1 MSAFDLIIRNG
12 EVFDGSGAAP
22 RRADVGIR
30 EGRIEDLGDLGP
42 AQADHEIDAAGLA
55 VAPGFIDTH
64 THSDLVWQLG
74 PEHEDVAAGTILQGV
89 TTEICGNCGFTPFP
103 CAPEHRADLALHSVI
118 LGTETLDWMDLA
130 GFAEHARAA
139 GHFANLGPL
148 VGHGSIRVGVMGF
161 DDRAPR
167 AEELATMRRFVEVAF
182 EQGALGL
189 SSGLIY
195 MPGVYARTEELIDL
209 AGTVRRHRRPYVS
222 HIRGEAGGVM
232 GAVEEAIR
240 IGREAE
246 VPAHISHHKA
256 AGRPNWGRTADT
268 LRLLDRVRAEG
279 SDVTVD
285 VYPYTAGS
293 TMLHALLPPW
303 AQEGGAAGILRRLDE
318 RETRRRIL
326 EEVEDGF
333 RRTSN
338 GLGLSA
344 WEEVAIST
352 APEHPETEGHLV
364 TELAEGAGR
373 PAGEWVLD
381 LIAAERCQ
389 ATMIT
394 YTMGEEDVR
403 RVLAHPAAMIGS
415 DGIPLPGKPHPRW
428 AGTFARVMGHYARD
442 LGTLELATAIKKATH
457 DAARRFGLRDRGMLE
472 VGRWADVVVF
482 DPAAVADRATYS
494 DPLLPPVGVPH
505 VVVNG
510 VLAVEEGRLTG
521 ARPGTVLLAS

>member
-1 MSAFDLIIRNG
+1 M
-12 EVFDGSGAAP
+12 
-22 RRADVGIR
+22 
-30 EGRIEDLGDLGP
+30 GDLSQ
-42 AQADHEIDAAGLA
+42 AQGDHEIDATGLA

-64 THSDLVWQLG
+64 THSDLVWALG
-74 PEHEDVAAGTILQGV
+74 PEHQDVAAGTILQGV
-89 TTEICGNCGFTPFP
+89 TTEICGNCGFTSYP
-103 CAPEHRADLALHSVI
+103 CTPEHRDDLARHSTI
-118 LGTETLDWMDLA
+118 LGGGTLDWTDLA
-130 GFAEHARAA
+130 GFADHARAA
-139 GHFANLGPL
+139 GHYANLGPL
-148 VGHGSIRVGVMGF
+148 VGHGSVRVGVMGF
-161 DDRAPR
+161 DDRPPR
-167 AEELATMRRFVEVAF
+167 AEELATMRRLVEEAF

-189 SSGLIY
+189 STGLIY

-209 AGTVRRHRRPYVS
+209 ASTVERHRRPYVS

-232 GAVEEAIR
+232 GSVQEAIR
-240 IGREAE
+240 IGREAN

-268 LRLLDRVRAEG
+268 LRLVDRVRAEG
-279 SDVTVD
+279 SDVTLD

-326 EEVEDGF
+326 EEVEAGF
-333 RRTSN
+333 RGASN
-338 GLGLSA
+338 GLGLSG

-352 APEHPETEGHLV
+352 APEHPETEAHLV
-364 TELAEGAGR
+364 TELAAGAGR

-389 ATMIT
+389 ATMIV

-403 RVLAHPAAMIGS
+403 RVLSYEGAMIGS

-428 AGTFARVMGHYARD
+428 AGTFARVMGHYARE
-442 LGTLELATAIKKATH
+442 LGTLELATAIKKGTH
-457 DAARRFGLRDRGMLE
+457 DAAVRFGLRDRGTLE
-472 VGRWADVVVF
+472 VGRWADAVVF
-482 DPAAVADRATYS
+482 DPAAIAERATYA
-494 DPLLPPVGVPH
+494 DPLLPPLGVPH
-505 VVVNG
+505 VIVNG
-510 VLAVEEGRLTG
+510 VVAVEDGRLTG

>member
-1 MSAFDLIIRNG
+1 MAFDLIIRGG
-12 EVFDGSGAAP
+12 EVFDGSGAPP

-30 EGRIEDLGDLGP
+30 EGRITDLGDLGP
-42 AQADHEIDAAGLA
+42 AQAEHELDASGLA

-64 THSDLVWQLG
+64 THSDLVWELG
-74 PEHEDVAAGTILQGV
+74 REHEDVAAGTIRQGV

-103 CAPEHRADLALHSVI
+103 CTPERRDDLARHSAI
-118 LGTETLDWMDLA
+118 LGSQTLDWTDLA

-161 DDRAPR
+161 EDRAPR
-167 AEELATMRRFVEVAF
+167 PEELATMRRLTEEAF
-182 EQGALGL
+182 EQGAVGL

-209 AGTVRRHRRPYVS
+209 AATVQRHGRPYVS
-222 HIRGEAGGVM
+222 HIRGESGGVM

-240 IGREAE
+240 IGREAS

-268 LRLLDRVRAEG
+268 LRLVDRVRAEG
-279 SDVTVD
+279 SDVTLD

-293 TMLHALLPPW
+293 TLLHALLPPW
-303 AQEGGAAGILRRLDE
+303 SQEGGAAGILARLDD
-318 RETRRRIL
+318 RESRRRIL
-326 EEVEDGF
+326 EEVEESF
-333 RRTSN
+333 QTTAN
-338 GLGLSA
+338 GLGLSG
-344 WEEVAIST
+344 WDEVAIST
-352 APEHPETEGHLV
+352 APQHPETEAHRV
-364 TELAEGAGR
+364 TELADGAGR
-373 PAGEWVLD
+373 PVGEWVLD

-389 ATMIT
+389 ATMVV
-394 YTMGEEDVR
+394 YTMDEEDVR
-403 RVLAHPAAMIGS
+403 RVLSHQAAMIGS

-428 AGTFARVMGHYARD
+428 AGTFARVMGHYARE
-442 LGTLELATAIKKATH
+442 LGTLELATAIKKATR
-457 DAARRFGLRDRGMLE
+457 DSAERFGLRDRGSLE

-482 DPAAVADRATYS
+482 DPAEIADRATYA

-505 VVVNG
+505 VIVNG
-510 VLAVEEGRLTG
+510 VVAVEDGRLTG
-521 ARPGTVLLAS
+521 RRPGTVLLAS